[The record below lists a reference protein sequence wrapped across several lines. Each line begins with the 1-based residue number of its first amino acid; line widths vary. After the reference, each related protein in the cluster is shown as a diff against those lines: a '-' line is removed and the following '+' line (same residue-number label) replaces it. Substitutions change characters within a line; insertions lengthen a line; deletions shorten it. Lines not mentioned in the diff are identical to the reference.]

1 MSSGVLQH
9 GGGARLQN
17 YPAGKNRSFCWRG
30 PPWEAAANS
39 NRVAD
44 KCMAEVYFLE
54 HDLQNEAM
62 NIQCVRSNIVAATQ
76 QILKIKE

>member
-1 MSSGVLQH
+1 
-9 GGGARLQN
+9 
-17 YPAGKNRSFCWRG
+17 
-30 PPWEAAANS
+30 
-39 NRVAD
+39 
-44 KCMAEVYFLE
+44 MAEVYFLE